1 MIDVTK
7 VRTSVE
13 RLRSALSRIV
23 HGPPPVQWVDVGAAA
38 AIFFL
43 GASQIIQRSPS
54 WWQTNLL
61 LVPACVAL
69 VLVRRSPVL
78 LGTLV
83 AAAGVALIVTDEAQS
98 LSGLSL
104 IVAAT
109 YVCARTARFNWP
121 VVLPV
126 LVAAVFSTD
135 TGYAPLAAALV
146 GTALG
151 VARQSHA
158 AASWLQ
164 QRASTLEDITEDQ
177 RATQV
182 GLEERNTLA
191 RELHDIVGHH
201 VTAVVVL
208 AEAAQAGTEPDPA
221 VLPRIADTA
230 RAALGELDTLVASLR
245 QADGVPETTAASR
258 LVDVPELLGP
268 LEHAGINAAVHVEIS
283 SQVGEGLQ
291 LTAYR
296 IIQECLTNVMR
307 HAYAHTVRVVVAET
321 DGRIEITVDDD
332 GAGFDPEQVSRG
344 RGLVGIGERVSGHGG
359 TWSVSPSPSGGSR
372 VRVQL
377 PLARAT
383 GATPFGGHLES
394 GWMVPRARDVLLSS
408 RQQKTYTPEQRRRA
422 ARLVIDTGRPIA
434 DVAAELGVGEQL
446 LRRWVARE
454 QGRKSPERPLD
465 EDERAELARL
475 RVENLDRRPERSP
488 EAP

>member
-1 MIDVTK
+1 MIDVKK
-7 VRTSVE
+7 VPTSAE
-13 RLRSALSRIV
+13 RIRSASQRIV

-43 GASQIIQRSPS
+43 GASQIILRSGS
-54 WWQTNLL
+54 WWETSLL
-61 LVPACVAL
+61 LVPACGAL
-69 VLVRRSPVL
+69 VLVRRTPVL

-83 AAAGVALIVTDEAQS
+83 AAAGAALIGIGESQR
-98 LSGLSL
+98 LSGLAL
-104 IVAAT
+104 IFAAT
-109 YVCARTARFNWP
+109 YVCARTARFNWR

-126 LVAAVFSTD
+126 LVAAVFSTGH
-135 TGYAPLAAALV
+135 GYAPLAAALV

-151 VARQSHA
+151 VARQSRA

-164 QRASTLEDITEDQ
+164 QRADTLEDITENQ
-177 RATQV
+177 RTTQV
-182 GLEERNTLA
+182 GLEERNALA

-208 AEAAQAGTEPDPA
+208 AEAAQAGTALDPA

-230 RAALGELDTLVASLR
+230 RAALGELDTLVTSLR
-245 QADGVPETTAASR
+245 QQVGAPETTAASR

-307 HAYAHTVRVVVAET
+307 HAYAHTVRVVVAEA

-332 GAGFDPEQVSRG
+332 GAGFDPEQVTRG
-344 RGLVGIGERVSGHGG
+344 RGLVGIGERVAGHGG
-359 TWSVSPSPSGGSR
+359 TWSVSASPIGGSR

-377 PLARAT
+377 PLARSP
-383 GATPFGGHLES
+383 GSTPFGGHLES
-394 GWMVPRARDVLLSS
+394 GWMVPRAREVLLSS
-408 RQQKTYTPEQRRRA
+408 RQQKAYPPEQRRQA
-422 ARLVIDTGRPIA
+422 ARMVIDTGRTIS
-434 DVAAELGVGEQL
+434 DVATELGVAEQL

-454 QGRKSPERPLD
+454 QGRKSPVRPLD